1 MIEKENMSQEIKSFA
16 SVAVEVMIS
25 MSGNKTVMHICKTV
39 VHTVDVDWL
48 RASFWYFGTSW
59 YFVASL
65 ATVVVLKAV
74 TVVSRIKLAFNINIF
89 YKMQNEEKNS
99 EIESRIYF

>member
-1 MIEKENMSQEIKSFA
+1 MWITNYDREREYEPVKSFE
-16 SVAVEVMIS
+16 SEAVEVMIS
-25 MSGNKTVMHICKTV
+25 MSGNKTVTHVCKIVV
-39 VHTVDVDWL
+39 VHTIDVSWL
-48 RASFWYFGTSW
+48 KASFWYFGTSW

-89 YKMQNEEKNS
+89 YKMQN
-99 EIESRIYF
+99 